1 MIGPKKTKY
10 RTSFVRNIT
19 GIASKGIDI
28 EYGEVG
34 LISLDNA
41 FLSPNQIEAARR
53 VISHATKRSGK
64 VWIRIFPDQP
74 MTSKPSNVRMGSGKG
89 AFKMN
94 VAHVKPGR
102 IMFELGGLD
111 KTLAID
117 ALTRA
122 AKKLPVA
129 TKIIEK

>member
-1 MIGPKKTKY
+1 MVAPKKTKF
-10 RTSFVRNIT
+10 RTSYVRNVE
-19 GIASKGIDI
+19 GVASRGTTIQNGDL
-28 EYGEVG
+28 G
-34 LISLDNA
+34 LISLESK

-53 VISHATKRSGK
+53 VISHATKRAGK

-74 MTSKPSNVRMGSGKG
+74 MTAKPANVRMGSGKG
-89 AFKMN
+89 PIKEY
-94 VAHVKPGR
+94 VAHVKAGR
-102 IMFELGGLD
+102 VMFEISGIS
-111 KTLAID
+111 KELAID